1 MSEDYFKKDIEKTFG
16 MTYDEFVK
24 LDTKEQHHLI
34 EKARGTKF
42 KIDTR
47 ARMDCVPISNITL
60 EEKMQNMEEKMLSKP
75 KRLVKKITNK
85 FSNK

>member
-1 MSEDYFKKDIEKTFG
+1 MSEDYFKEYIEKTFG
-16 MTYDEFVK
+16 MPYDEFLK
-24 LDTKEQHHLI
+24 SDTKEQHHLI
-34 EKARGTKF
+34 EKIRGKKF

-47 ARMDCVPISNITL
+47 ARMDGVPISNITL
-60 EEKMQNMEEKMLSKP
+60 EERMQNMENRTLSKP